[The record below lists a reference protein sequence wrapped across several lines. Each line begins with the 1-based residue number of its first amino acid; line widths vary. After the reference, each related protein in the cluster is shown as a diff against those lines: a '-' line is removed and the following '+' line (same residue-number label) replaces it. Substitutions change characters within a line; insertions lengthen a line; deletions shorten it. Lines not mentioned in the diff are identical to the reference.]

1 MAKIKIDDVMHLSDA
16 KYATETEELYRD
28 FSSGN
33 RSAWANNAIEDREFR
48 FGKQWSDDDAKI
60 LESRSQAALVI
71 NRVHPAVELAK
82 SILTA
87 NKPTFR
93 VAAAEDS
100 DNKTAAAMNGF
111 IQYIWSISHGDRQL
125 SKAIDDFYVTG
136 LGTLLVYIDPFAD
149 GGRGEVKFRA
159 IDPMHVYIDPNSQDE
174 FCTDASDIII
184 SRTYTK
190 GQLKR
195 VYPAYQT
202 AINTASGNPFS
213 EITSTGAVD
222 TSNIVFAGAETSA
235 DHDGDYIRGY
245 ERYTKVWVEMVRIY
259 EQWSKAEYNFTFD
272 KFEEYLNKPV
282 WIINGAISTEEV
294 LARQAAERL
303 MKEYETL
310 LAQYEQAVSMAE
322 QDPVYAEAMEA
333 QGMQPPQP
341 PQIEQIQMAQLLEE
355 GQISVVKV
363 PMQRVY
369 MGVVVGN
376 KKLYGR
382 LLNCEEY
389 PIITMMNMHT
399 GSPYPLS
406 DVRLIKDM
414 QRYINKVRSLIVAH
428 ASTSTNVKV
437 MVPRGTDVEALKE
450 QWAQPGAIIEVD
462 FAEGQPVPVAPLPMP
477 NELYQNEQIAK
488 NDIDHQLGLYE
499 SMAGNSAAAP
509 DTYRGIMMM
518 DEFGQRRIKV
528 KQAVIEQALQ
538 ELGRAIIAF
547 IQEFY
552 VAEKQIRIL
561 QPNNSMTE
569 YAVNR
574 RLYDDY
580 GQVVGTL
587 NDVSVGKY
595 DVLVISG
602 STLPSNRYAQL
613 EFYRDMYKDQI
624 IDRVEVLKKTDVFD
638 IEGVLQRI
646 DTIEQLTAQL
656 EQAQEQISNLQGDI
670 QTRERE
676 LFHSNMRLAVN
687 QEQMKARES
696 ALEQRKATELY
707 NARLGDTLRN
717 AGDAA
722 ATEIQRIG
730 MEERDRLRRQTS
742 SKKEQK

>member
-1 MAKIKIDDVMHLSDA
+1 MAKIKIDDVMHLNDA

-322 QDPVYAEAMEA
+322 QDPAYAEAMEA

-369 MGVVVGN
+369 MGVVVGD

-477 NELYQNEQIAK
+477 NELYQNEQMAK

-587 NDVSVGKY
+587 NDVAVGKY

-742 SKKEQK
+742 NKKEQK

>member
-322 QDPVYAEAMEA
+322 QDPAYAEAMEA

-369 MGVVVGN
+369 MGVVVGD

-696 ALEQRKATELY
+696 ALEQRKAIELY

-742 SKKEQK
+742 NKKEQK

>member
-48 FGKQWSDDDAKI
+48 FGKQWSDDDARI

-174 FCTDASDIII
+174 FCADASDIII

-322 QDPVYAEAMEA
+322 QDPAYAEAMEA

-369 MGVVVGN
+369 MGVVVGD

-477 NELYQNEQIAK
+477 NELYQNEQMAK

-696 ALEQRKATELY
+696 ALEQRKAIELY

-742 SKKEQK
+742 NKKEQK

>member
-322 QDPVYAEAMEA
+322 QDPAYAEAMEA

-369 MGVVVGN
+369 MGVVVGD

-587 NDVSVGKY
+587 NDVAVGKY

-742 SKKEQK
+742 NKKEQK